1 MRDYLEIINKLLRF
15 SFYSIFFL
23 TPLIL
28 YPKTLELFEFNK
40 LFFLYGVALFILF
53 LWISKC
59 ILLEKFVFKRTI
71 FDIPILLFILSQIIS
86 TIFSMDPYVSFWG
99 YYTRFNGG
107 LLSLI
112 TYAFL
117 YYAFMSNFSDENSE
131 DFSKTTN
138 YKVILVSLFSGL
150 AVAVWGFSSHFGHD
164 LTCLV
169 FRGTFDVSCW
179 TDAFQPTVRLF
190 STLGQ
195 PNWLAAYF
203 AILIPISLSF
213 GMYKLLQYYRE
224 YKKPAFTKAFLIPL
238 SFMLLSVF
246 LFIEVLWTQSQSGY
260 LGLLSGF
267 IVFFTL
273 LATFFMHKKNTK
285 EIGMRLIIPTV
296 IILFVTSFFFGNPLA
311 NRFSFLS
318 VKGFVKPETATPAQ
332 KATNAAIPALEG
344 GGSDSGKIRLIVW
357 SGALEL
363 FKQNPLFGT
372 GVETFAY
379 GYYQV
384 KPVEHNLL
392 SEWDYLYNKAHNEYL
407 NYLATTGAI
416 GLGTYL
422 LMIIWFLFILCKYIY
437 TNIKK
442 KTPDEFQLFLSIGL
456 LSSYI
461 LILISNFFGFSVVI
475 INFYFFII
483 PAIFLIT
490 TQKNKV
496 FVEAQNVSF
505 IKPKKTVGI
514 ITVGIICAYFE
525 LFILNMWFADQAYSM
540 GYNLDRA
547 QEYVAANE
555 YLENAAKLFPQE
567 DLYKSELSLN
577 LATLGLLLTQ
587 QNQATQGAELVKRS
601 VKLSDDV
608 VTRHPQNIV
617 FYKTRIQT
625 FFILSQLQNTFYDK
639 AIDSIKRARELAPTD
654 AKVTYNHGLLL
665 GQRGDLDGSIKTL
678 KEAIIL
684 KPNYRDP
691 RYAMSVY
698 ILDKAKASKDLTEKE
713 ILTNAAK
720 TQLEYILKNLSPNDP
735 QAKELLD
742 TIK

>member
-1 MRDYLEIINKLLRF
+1 MRDYLEIINRLLRF

-59 ILLEKFVFKRTI
+59 ILLGKFIFKRTI
-71 FDIPILLFILSQIIS
+71 LDIPISLFIISQIIS
-86 TIFSMDPYVSFWG
+86 TVFSMDSYVSFWG

-117 YYAFMSNFSDENSE
+117 YYAFMSNFSDENAE
-131 DFSKTTN
+131 TTKTTN
-138 YKVILVSLFSGL
+138 YRALLVSLFSGL
-150 AVAVWGFSSHFGHD
+150 AVAIWGFSSHFGHD
-164 LTCLV
+164 LTCLF

-203 AILIPISLSF
+203 AILIPISMSF
-213 GMYKLLQYYRE
+213 GIFKLLCFYKE
-224 YKKPAFTKAFLIPL
+224 NKKPALNRDFLIPL
-238 SFMLLSVF
+238 SYMVLSVF

-260 LGLLSGF
+260 LGLLAGF
-267 IVFFTL
+267 VILFGCFGIFF
-273 LATFFMHKKNTK
+273 AHKKSAK
-285 EIGMRLIIPTV
+285 RIGIRLLVPTL
-296 IILFVTSFFFGNPLA
+296 IILFVCSFFFGNPLA

-318 VKGFVKPETATPAQ
+318 VKGFVKTQTATPAE

-363 FKQNPLFGT
+363 FKQHPLFGT

-379 GYYQV
+379 GYYKV

-407 NYLATTGAI
+407 NYLTTTGAV

-422 LMIIWFLFILCKYIY
+422 LMIGWFLFIISRYIY
-437 TNIKK
+437 INIKK
-442 KTPDEFQLFLSIGL
+442 KTSDEFPLFISIGL
-456 LSSYI
+456 LAAYVSI
-461 LILISNFFGFSVVI
+461 LVSNFFGFSVVI

-483 PAIFLIT
+483 PALFLIT
-490 TQKNKV
+490 TQKFKSIPEQNKI
-496 FVEAQNVSF
+496 SF
-505 IKPKKTVGI
+505 IQPKKTVGI
-514 ITVGIICAYFE
+514 IAIGIVCAYFE
-525 LFILNMWFADQAYSM
+525 LFLLNMWFADQSYSM

-555 YLENAAKLFPQE
+555 YLENAVKLSPQE

-587 QNQATQGAELVKRS
+587 QNQATQGAQLVERS
-601 VKLSDDV
+601 VQLSDDV
-608 VTRHPQNIV
+608 VTRHPQNVV

-625 FFILSQLQNTFYDK
+625 FFILSQLENAFYEK
-639 AIDSIKRARELAPTD
+639 AIDSIKKARELAPTD
-654 AKVTYNHGLLL
+654 AKVAYNHGLLL
-665 GQRGDLDGSIKTL
+665 GQRGDLDGSINTL
-678 KEAIIL
+678 KEAITL
-684 KPNYRDP
+684 KSNYRDP

-698 ILDKAKASKDLTEKE
+698 LLDKAKATSDPAEKE
-713 ILTNAAK
+713 ALTNEAK

-735 QAKELLD
+735 QAKELLG